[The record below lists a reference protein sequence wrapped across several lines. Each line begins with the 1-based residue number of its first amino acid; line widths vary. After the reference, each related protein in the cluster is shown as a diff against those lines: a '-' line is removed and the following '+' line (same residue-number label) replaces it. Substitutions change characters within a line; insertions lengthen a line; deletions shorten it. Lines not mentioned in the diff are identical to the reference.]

1 MFLSTFAFM
10 EHRFGAEAREAVMT
24 RLTAEDRELLSG
36 IMLPITWYPLAPFGR
51 LLRVMD
57 TRLGKGDLSLVVER
71 GEWTATRDLHTLRK
85 VLLKLV
91 TIPWVIQKGASLW
104 PQFHDTG
111 RWEVRHGGN
120 SETHAVAE
128 LHDLGVVDEA
138 ICASIR
144 GWIIGLAKLTGSK
157 AVRVRHATCRAK
169 GDAACV
175 YEVQWLRE
183 V

>member
-10 EHRFGAEAREAVMT
+10 EHRFGADAKPAVMR
-24 RLTAEDRELLSG
+24 RLSDADRELLSG

-51 LLRVMD
+51 LLRAMD
-57 TRLGKGDLSLVVER
+57 GELGRGDFSLVTER

-85 VLLKLV
+85 AVLKFV

-111 RWEVRHGGN
+111 RWEVRTMD
-120 SETHAVAE
+120 SDRAVAE

-138 ICASIR
+138 ICASIG
-144 GWIIGLAKLTGSK
+144 GWILGLARMSGEKK
-157 AVRVRHATCRAK
+157 VEVRQAGCRAK

-175 YEVQWLRE
+175 YEVRWY
-183 V
+183 

>member
-10 EHRFGAEAREAVMT
+10 EHRFGAEAKQLVVRHLSV
-24 RLTAEDRELLSG
+24 EDRELLSG

-57 TRLGKGDLSLVVER
+57 GQLGKGDFSLVAER
-71 GEWTATRDLHTLRK
+71 GEWTATRDLQTLRRA
-85 VLLKLV
+85 VLKFV
-91 TIPWVIQKGASLW
+91 TIPWIIQKGASLW

-111 RWEVRHGGN
+111 RWEVRHVEGDR
-120 SETHAVAE
+120 AVAE

-144 GWIIGLAKLTGSK
+144 GWIIGMAKLSGTRH
-157 AVRVRHATCRAK
+157 VDVRHPTCRAK
-169 GDAACV
+169 GDPACV
-175 YEVQWLRE
+175 YEVRWMKG
-183 V
+183 